1 MTGTAG
7 SVVKKIGYER
17 ARLYIKLRPLGEK
30 CFSWMLPTGTLDNA
44 VCSIHALNG
53 SRLR

>member
-7 SVVKKIGYER
+7 SVVKKVGYET
-17 ARLYIKLRPLGEK
+17 ARLDIKFRPLGEK
-30 CFSWMLPTGTLDNA
+30 CFSWMLLTLDNA

-53 SRLR
+53 SRLS